1 MTEAENQQDWLT
13 PGERAMFMSALNRS
27 TLRRDM
33 LGPDRIEKS
42 KMLEA
47 VMHFDDMER
56 RVNEMS
62 IYYHG
67 TKFCFQH
74 PKVGETIIVQDNR
87 GKVMVRKVSKRKTID
102 GRSFRHFKRWWRIPE
117 GGGMP
122 SGGDDAENK
131 ERL

>member
-33 LGPDRIEKS
+33 LGPDKVEKS

-47 VMHFDDMER
+47 VLHFDDMER

-62 IYYHG
+62 IYYNG
-67 TKFCFQH
+67 ASFYERH
-74 PKVGETIIVQDNR
+74 PKIGETIIVEDKQGN
-87 GKVMVRKVSKRKTID
+87 VMVRKVSKRKTID
-102 GRSFRHFKRWWRIPE
+102 GRAFRNFRTWWRIPP
-117 GGGMP
+117 GGN
-122 SGGDDAENK
+122 DD
-131 ERL
+131 R